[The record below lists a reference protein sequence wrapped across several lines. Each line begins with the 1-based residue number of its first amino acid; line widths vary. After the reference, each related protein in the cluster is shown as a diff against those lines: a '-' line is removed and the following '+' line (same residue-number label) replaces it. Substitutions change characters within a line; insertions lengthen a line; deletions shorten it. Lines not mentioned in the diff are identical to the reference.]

1 MSEKRTFSTWANRD
15 IANWKLEYSNYI
27 HPLNDYSFAEY
38 MKSKQIIWW
47 EYRRGDNWQKWLP
60 YNSLFESLI
69 RHVEILKLLYK
80 WYHVF
85 EYKLDWE
92 VGLFVSNGYDD
103 YVTGLTACEQDERYT
118 DIQEK
123 SIESELNAIRFNSEA
138 MKLQHI
144 TGNIV
149 PEDVIL

>member
-69 RHVEILKLLYK
+69 RHVEILKLLYN